1 MSIYNLSI
9 YKKNARQLCFVF
21 FLKVSLPSASK
32 DAKLKINGINH
43 LLSVYCISLVTAT
56 VVTISIK
63 VFTCPQRKQDFSL
76 QFPTAQ
82 YNCHIS

>member
-9 YKKNARQLCFVF
+9 YKKMLDSFVFF

-32 DAKLKINGINH
+32 EAKLRINSINH
-43 LLSVYCISLVTAT
+43 LLSIYCISLVTTT

-63 VFTCPQRKQDFSL
+63 VFTRPQRKQGFFL